1 MITIKSKHELK
12 IMQKAGQISKAAL
25 LAAGDLVAPGVTT
38 RQLDEAARRVIEKAG
53 AKPAFLGYG
62 GFPAT
67 ICCSINDEVI
77 HGIPGDRVIQE
88 GDIVSIDTGAIY
100 EGYYGDNAATFG
112 AGKISEEAQKLI
124 DVTRQSFYEGIKFAR
139 KGQRISDISHAIGA
153 YCEARGYGVVR
164 EFVGHGIGTKMHEAP
179 EIPNFGAP
187 GHGPRLMPGMT
198 LAIEPMINMGTWKVK
213 VLPDGWTVKTL
224 DGSLS
229 AHYENTV
236 LITEGEPEILSL
248 RPGLE

>member
-153 YCEARGYGVVR
+153 YCEARDYGVVR

-179 EIPNFGAP
+179 EIPNFGVP

-236 LITEGEPEILSL
+236 LITEGEPIILTSV
-248 RPGLE
+248 GD

>member
-53 AKPAFLGYG
+53 AKPVFLGYG

-236 LITEGEPEILSL
+236 LITEGEPIILTSV
-248 RPGLE
+248 GD

>member
-1 MITIKSKHELK
+1 MITVKSKHELK

-112 AGKISEEAQKLI
+112 AGKISEEARKLI

-198 LAIEPMINMGTWKVK
+198 LAIEPMINMGT
-213 VLPDGWTVKTL
+213 
-224 DGSLS
+224 
-229 AHYENTV
+229 
-236 LITEGEPEILSL
+236 
-248 RPGLE
+248 

>member
-38 RQLDEAARRVIEKAG
+38 RQLDEAARRVIEKAE

-236 LITEGEPEILSL
+236 LITEGEPIILTSV
-248 RPGLE
+248 GD

>member
-213 VLPDGWTVKTL
+213 VLPDGWTVKTM

-236 LITEGEPEILSL
+236 LITEGEPIILTSV
-248 RPGLE
+248 GD

>member
-124 DVTRQSFYEGIKFAR
+124 DVTRQSFYEGIKFAW

-236 LITEGEPEILSL
+236 LITEGEPIILTSV
-248 RPGLE
+248 GD

>member
-1 MITIKSKHELK
+1 MIIVKSKHELK

-112 AGKISEEAQKLI
+112 AGKISEEARKLI

-236 LITEGEPEILSL
+236 LITEGEPIILTSV
-248 RPGLE
+248 GD

>member
-213 VLPDGWTVKTL
+213 VLPDGWTVKTV

-229 AHYENTV
+229 AQYENTV
-236 LITEGEPEILSL
+236 LITEGEPIILTSV
-248 RPGLE
+248 GD

>member
-213 VLPDGWTVKTL
+213 VLSDGWTVKTL

-236 LITEGEPEILSL
+236 LITEGEPIILTSV
-248 RPGLE
+248 GD

>member
-67 ICCSINDEVI
+67 ICCSSNGEVI
-77 HGIPGDRVIQE
+77 HGTPGHRVVQE
-88 GDIVSIDTGAIY
+88 GDGVSIDTGAIY

-236 LITEGEPEILSL
+236 LITEGEPIILTSV
-248 RPGLE
+248 GD

>member
-164 EFVGHGIGTKMHEAP
+164 EFVGHGIGTKMHETP

-236 LITEGEPEILSL
+236 LITEGEPIILTSV
-248 RPGLE
+248 GD

>member
-100 EGYYGDNAATFG
+100 ECYYGDNAATFG
-112 AGKISEEAQKLI
+112 AGKISEQAQKLI

-236 LITEGEPEILSL
+236 LITEGEPIILTSV
-248 RPGLE
+248 GD

>member
-1 MITIKSKHELK
+1 MIYLKTAEEIELLRENNLLVSATLAEVGKH
-12 IMQKAGQISKAAL
+12 
-25 LAAGDLVAPGVTT
+25 VRPGVSTLE
-38 RQLDEAARRVIEKAG
+38 LDKLAEEFIRSHG
-53 AKPAFLGYG
+53 AEPGFLGYG

-236 LITEGEPEILSL
+236 LITEGEPIILTSV
-248 RPGLE
+248 GD

>member
-179 EIPNFGAP
+179 EIPNFGVP

-198 LAIEPMINMGTWKVK
+198 LAIEPMINAGKKEVH
-213 VLPDGWTVKTL
+213 VLADGWTVKTN

-229 AHYENTV
+229 AHFEHSV
-236 LITEGEPEILSL
+236 AITPDGPVILTQ
-248 RPGLE
+248 PD

>member
-213 VLPDGWTVKTL
+213 VLPDGWTVKTC
-224 DGSLS
+224 DGGLS

-236 LITEGEPEILSL
+236 LITEGEPIILTSV
-248 RPGLE
+248 GD

>member
-25 LAAGDLVAPGVTT
+25 LAAGNLVAPGVTT

-236 LITEGEPEILSL
+236 LITEGEPIILTSV
-248 RPGLE
+248 GD

>member
-53 AKPAFLGYG
+53 ANPAFLGYG

-236 LITEGEPEILSL
+236 LITEGEPIILTSV
-248 RPGLE
+248 GD

>member
-164 EFVGHGIGTKMHEAP
+164 GFVGHGIGTKMHEAP

-236 LITEGEPEILSL
+236 LITEGEPIILTSV
-248 RPGLE
+248 GD

>member
-124 DVTRQSFYEGIKFAR
+124 DVTRQSFYEGVKFAR

-236 LITEGEPEILSL
+236 LITEGEPIILTSV
-248 RPGLE
+248 GD

>member
-213 VLPDGWTVKTL
+213 VLLDGWTVKTL

-236 LITEGEPEILSL
+236 LITEGEPIILTSV
-248 RPGLE
+248 GD

>member
-77 HGIPGDRVIQE
+77 RGIPGDRVIQE

-112 AGKISEEAQKLI
+112 AGKISEEAEKLI

-236 LITEGEPEILSL
+236 LITEGEPIILTSV
-248 RPGLE
+248 GD

>member
-12 IMQKAGQISKAAL
+12 IIQKAGQISKAAL

-236 LITEGEPEILSL
+236 LITEGEPIILTSV
-248 RPGLE
+248 GD

>member
-187 GHGPRLMPGMT
+187 GHSPRLMPGMT

-236 LITEGEPEILSL
+236 LITEGEPIILTSV
-248 RPGLE
+248 GD

>member
-77 HGIPGDRVIQE
+77 HGIPGNRVIQE

-213 VLPDGWTVKTL
+213 VLSDGWTVKTL

-236 LITEGEPEILSL
+236 LITEGEPIILTSV
-248 RPGLE
+248 GD

>member
-1 MITIKSKHELK
+1 MITVKSKHELK

-112 AGKISEEAQKLI
+112 AGKISEEARKLI

>member
-1 MITIKSKHELK
+1 MITIKSTHELK

-112 AGKISEEAQKLI
+112 AGKISEQAQKLI

-236 LITEGEPEILSL
+236 LITEGEPIILTSV
-248 RPGLE
+248 GD

>member
-1 MITIKSKHELK
+1 
-12 IMQKAGQISKAAL
+12 MQKAGQISKAAL

-236 LITEGEPEILSL
+236 LITEGEPIILTSV
-248 RPGLE
+248 GD

>member
-1 MITIKSKHELK
+1 MITIKSKRELK

-112 AGKISEEAQKLI
+112 AGKISEEARKLI

-236 LITEGEPEILSL
+236 LITEGEPIILTSV
-248 RPGLE
+248 GD

>member
-12 IMQKAGQISKAAL
+12 IMKKAGQISKAAL

-236 LITEGEPEILSL
+236 LITEGEPIILTSV
-248 RPGLE
+248 GD

>member
-198 LAIEPMINMGTWKVK
+198 LAIEPMINRGTWKVK

-236 LITEGEPEILSL
+236 LITEGEPIILTSV
-248 RPGLE
+248 GD

>member
-25 LAAGDLVAPGVTT
+25 LAASDLVAPGVTT

-236 LITEGEPEILSL
+236 LITEGEPIILTSV
-248 RPGLE
+248 GD

>member
-112 AGKISEEAQKLI
+112 AGKILEEAQKLI

-236 LITEGEPEILSL
+236 LITEGEPIILTSV
-248 RPGLE
+248 GD

>member
-1 MITIKSKHELK
+1 MITVKSKHELK

-112 AGKISEEAQKLI
+112 AGKISEEARKLI

-236 LITEGEPEILSL
+236 LITEGEPIILTSV
-248 RPGLE
+248 GD

>member
-112 AGKISEEAQKLI
+112 AGKISEQAQKLI

-236 LITEGEPEILSL
+236 LITEGEPIILTSV
-248 RPGLE
+248 GD

>member
-12 IMQKAGQISKAAL
+12 ILQKAGQISKAAL

-236 LITEGEPEILSL
+236 LITEGEPIILTSV
-248 RPGLE
+248 GD

>member
-179 EIPNFGAP
+179 EIPNFGAS

-236 LITEGEPEILSL
+236 LITEGEPIILTSV
-248 RPGLE
+248 GD

>member
-25 LAAGDLVAPGVTT
+25 LAAGNLVAPGVTT

-213 VLPDGWTVKTL
+213 WLDDEWTVISE
-224 DGSLS
+224 DHSPS

-236 LITEGEPEILSL
+236 LITDGEPEILTL
-248 RPGLE
+248 HQ